1 MNKISIRTMLLLT
14 FGVGI
19 LLSIFS
25 YGARSANQFHALL
38 VLAFAI
44 PGASWGY
51 DIVPSSRGAVIGC
64 SLSAIV
70 GTVLLSVF
78 VLAGGFR

>member
-1 MNKISIRTMLLLT
+1 MLLVML
-14 FGVGI
+14 GCGMI
-19 LLSIFS
+19 LRIFT
-25 YGARSANQFHALL
+25 YGAGSADIFHMLL

-51 DIVPSSRGAVIGC
+51 DIQPNSRGMVLGWCI
-64 SLSAIV
+64 SATV
-70 GTVLLSVF
+70 GAVLLSLF